1 MRSWLISI
9 PHDSLMRMAK
19 DLGYEGTF
27 RLDAINVVVE
37 RAHKYG
43 WTVAVLKTRYR
54 FDSD

>member
-27 RLDAINVVVE
+27 RLDAINVVVQ
-37 RAHKYG
+37 RANKYR
-43 WTVAVLKTRYR
+43 WTVAVLKARYR
-54 FDSD
+54 LDSN